1 MKTILASESMD
12 IPDGVTIKVKAKV
25 IEVEGP
31 RGKLT
36 RNFKHLNL
44 DFELVTDESTG
55 KKKLKIEAWFGT
67 RKTRAAIRT
76 ALSHVSNLIIGV
88 TKGYRYK
95 MRFVYAHFPINASIP
110 SSSNAIEIR
119 NFLGVKKVRKVQM
132 LEGVTIS
139 RSEKVKDEMVLDG
152 NDIEL
157 VSRSAALI
165 NQKCHVKNKDIRKFL
180 DGIYVS
186 ERSTIT
192 TGDEGTRID
201 RLVQSVVL
209 FPLILACFYVYMGVW
224 KF

>member
-1 MKTILASESMD
+1 MKTILSSERMD
-12 IPDGVTIKVKAKV
+12 IPDEVKIKVKAKV

-44 DFELVTDESTG
+44 DFHLITDEATG
-55 KKKLKIEAWFGT
+55 KKQLKVEAWFGS
-67 RKTRAAIRT
+67 RKATAAIRT
-76 ALSHVSNLIIGV
+76 ALSHVQNLITGV

-110 SSSNAIEIR
+110 NSSKAIEIR
-119 NFLGVKKVRKVQM
+119 NFLGEKKVRKVDM
-132 LEGVTIS
+132 LEGVTVV
-139 RSEKVKDEMVLDG
+139 RSEKVKDELILDG

-186 ERSTIT
+186 EKGTI
-192 TGDEGTRID
+192 
-201 RLVQSVVL
+201 VQEE
-209 FPLILACFYVYMGVW
+209 
-224 KF
+224 

>member
-1 MKTILASESMD
+1 MKTILATETMD
-12 IPDGVTIKVKAKV
+12 IPEGVAVRVKAKL

-44 DFELVTDESTG
+44 DFQLVEDG
-55 KKKLKIEAWFGT
+55 RKLKVEAWFGT
-67 RKTRAAIRT
+67 RKTMAAIRT
-76 ALSHVSNLIIGV
+76 AISHVQNLITGV

-95 MRFVYAHFPINASIP
+95 MRFVYAHFPINASIAN
-110 SSSNAIEIR
+110 SNTSIEIR
-119 NFLGVKKVRKVQM
+119 NFLGEKKVRKVDM
-132 LEGVTIS
+132 LQGVTIL
-139 RSEKVKDEMVLDG
+139 RSEKVKDELILDG

-186 ERSTIT
+186 EKGTMA
-192 TGDEGTRID
+192 DE
-201 RLVQSVVL
+201 
-209 FPLILACFYVYMGVW
+209 
-224 KF
+224 